1 MMRTPSQFRRW
12 HKVILAI
19 FGPLSFAVLVV
30 AFAHL
35 SHATPASAQQGGMT
49 VPLDLARMVDESENV
64 VLARV
69 TDVKAEK
76 HPQLQNLD
84 TVVVT
89 LDIIEPLKGG
99 PGRQYSFRQYVFDIR
114 DRDSKLGYRVG
125 DEVVL
130 LLRRPSAQNLTSPV
144 GFEQGR
150 FRVERDAQGNRFLR
164 NGIDNAALFDGV
176 DKTAPTLKNHISPAV
191 QQMVVQHRSGPIS
204 YEDFRSFVQGVLAA
218 RQAAQ

>member
-1 MMRTPSQFRRW
+1 MRTTSPLRAWRAI
-12 HKVILAI
+12 ILTICRLTSIALLAAGSA
-19 FGPLSFAVLVV
+19 FVLLSP
-30 AFAHL
+30 
-35 SHATPASAQQGGMT
+35 PAGAQQGGMS
-49 VPLDLARMVDESENV
+49 VQLDLARMVDESENIV
-64 VLARV
+64 HARV

-76 HPQLQNLD
+76 HPDFQNLD

-99 PGRQYSFRQYVFDIR
+99 PGRQYTFRQYVFDVR

-130 LLRRPSAQNLTSPV
+130 LLRRPSDRNLTSPV

-150 FRVERDAQGNRFLR
+150 FHVERDAQGNRHLR
-164 NGIDNAALFDGV
+164 NGLNNAALFEGV
-176 DKTAPTLKNHISPAV
+176 EKTVPNLKNHLSPAV
-191 QQMVVQHRSGPIS
+191 QQLAAQHHSGPIS
-204 YEDFRSFVQGVLAA
+204 YEDFKGFVQGVLAA